1 MRDSRLET
9 LIRYSP
15 PTQTGL
21 NTVQGW
27 APPVLCTSSMARPAD
42 WVTYC
47 SICASTMPRA
57 QNRAEKGS
65 ILHIVKTIPSSYL
78 PVIYLWFVGSCGR
91 SSPAP
96 RFPKKVIYYCYCIML
111 PKCCYRRHIE
121 VQNQEVDADA
131 EPQAGRGDTGNND
144 PPEQPEKYDWAML
157 VSASMGMVDQ
167 FKRLLLDLT
176 QLETSVG
183 DIQKYF
189 HMLFSEKM
197 LEKELTFLEDQV
209 LAGKKG
215 WRTRAAES
223 IRFVFTI
230 DKHQRAALAVQ
241 GAGQAI
247 HLSQPFPVVQ
257 RILSS
262 AGDDVAFRQLP
273 LKQVTVNHTIL
284 IRR

>member
-1 MRDSRLET
+1 
-9 LIRYSP
+9 
-15 PTQTGL
+15 
-21 NTVQGW
+21 
-27 APPVLCTSSMARPAD
+27 
-42 WVTYC
+42 
-47 SICASTMPRA
+47 MPRA

-78 PVIYLWFVGSCGR
+78 LVIYLWFVGSCGR

-189 HMLFSEKM
+189 HTVFREGK
-197 LEKELTFLEDQV
+197 LEQELAILEGHHQT
-209 LAGKKG
+209 LAGRRGG

-223 IRFVFTI
+223 IRLLFTI
-230 DKHQRAALAVQ
+230 GQYQRAAQAVR
-241 GAGQAI
+241 AAALAI
-247 HLSQPFPVVQ
+247 HLSQPFPSVQ
-257 RILSS
+257 RILSAS
-262 AGDDVAFRQLP
+262 GDDVAAFGQLP
-273 LKQVTVNHTIL
+273 LRQVNL
-284 IRR
+284 LR